1 MKDNEKENKT
11 NVKKVNTVKK
21 ETTKKSPV
29 KKSSGNA
36 KKTTSKTGEAKPKT
50 VKKETV
56 KKNSTPKKITKK
68 VEPEKENIVKEEKVT
83 ETVEEVKENIKE
95 VANETAGVVDS
106 IGKTIDDGLNK
117 LDEKISSMEKVNLTV
132 EVPKDKNVI
141 NNIIAL
147 FVTFIMFNVKW
158 IKYKIEFFGYESS
171 TSITV
176 LHTDMFDL
184 SFMFGLAKICAIFA
198 ILLFF
203 VNIVNTFIKL
213 EEHIPSLKKYN
224 LDKYLPLGYYGL
236 YLVSLFLTLMGVLF
250 TKYSYFTLGYII
262 TVIIYIVAMYVTFK
276 GDLKKNEKD
285 IK

>member
-11 NVKKVNTVKK
+11 NVKKTSTVKK
-21 ETTKKSPV
+21 ETTKKTV
-29 KKSSGNA
+29 AKKSSSNVKKNSA
-36 KKTTSKTGEAKPKT
+36 KTSETKPKS

-56 KKNSTPKKITKK
+56 KKNVTPKKTITK
-68 VEPEKENIVKEEKVT
+68 VEPKKENIEK
-83 ETVEEVKENIKE
+83 
-95 VANETAGVVDS
+95 VANETAGVVES

-117 LDEKISSMEKVNLTV
+117 LDEKINSMDKVNLNV
-132 EVPKDKNVI
+132 EVPKDKNII
-141 NNIIAL
+141 NNVIAL

-176 LHTDMFDL
+176 LHSDMFDL

-213 EEHIPSLKKYN
+213 DEHIPSLKKYN
-224 LDKYLPLGYYGL
+224 LDKYLPLSYYGL
-236 YLVSLFLTLMGVLF
+236 YLVSLFLTLIGVLF

-262 TVIIYIVAMYVTFK
+262 TVIIYIIAMYVTFK
-276 GDLKKNEKD
+276 EDLNKNEKN

>member
-11 NVKKVNTVKK
+11 NVKKTNTVKK
-21 ETTKKSPV
+21 ETTKKSSSNVKKNSV
-29 KKSSGNA
+29 KKSE
-36 KKTTSKTGEAKPKT
+36 TKPKT

-56 KKNSTPKKITKK
+56 KKSVTPKKPTKK
-68 VEPEKENIVKEEKVT
+68 VEPVEENTLKEEKTT
-83 ETVEEVKENIKE
+83 ETVKEVKENIEK
-95 VANETAGVVDS
+95 VANETAGVVES

-117 LDEKISSMEKVNLTV
+117 LDEKISSMDKVNLNV
-132 EVPKDKNVI
+132 EVPKDKNII
-141 NNIIAL
+141 NSVIAL

-171 TSITV
+171 TSITI

-184 SFMFGLAKICAIFA
+184 SFAFGLAKMCAIFA

-213 EEHIPSLKKYN
+213 DEHIPSLKKYN
-224 LDKYLPLGYYGL
+224 LDKYLPLSYYGL
-236 YLVSLFLTLMGVLF
+236 YLASLFLTLIGVLF

-276 GDLKKNEKD
+276 GDLKHHEEDVK
-285 IK
+285 

>member
-11 NVKKVNTVKK
+11 NVKKVNTTKK

-36 KKTTSKTGEAKPKT
+36 KKTTSKTGETKPKT
-50 VKKETV
+50 VKKEIV
-56 KKNSTPKKITKK
+56 KKNSTPKKTTKK
-68 VEPEKENIVKEEKVT
+68 VEPEKENVVKEEKAT
-83 ETVEEVKENIKE
+83 ETVKEVKENIEK

-117 LDEKISSMEKVNLTV
+117 LDEKISSIDKVNLTV

-141 NNIIAL
+141 NNVIAL

-213 EEHIPSLKKYN
+213 DEHIPSLKKYN
-224 LDKYLPLGYYGL
+224 LDKYLPLCYYGL
-236 YLVSLFLTLMGVLF
+236 YLASLFLTLIGVLF

-276 GDLKKNEKD
+276 GDLKNNEKD
-285 IK
+285 AK

>member
-11 NVKKVNTVKK
+11 NVKKTSTVKK
-21 ETTKKSPV
+21 ETTKKTV
-29 KKSSGNA
+29 A
-36 KKTTSKTGEAKPKT
+36 KKTSSNVKKNGVKTSETKPKS

-56 KKNSTPKKITKK
+56 KKNVTPKKTTTI
-68 VEPEKENIVKEEKVT
+68 VEPKKENTLKEENSAQP
-83 ETVEEVKENIKE
+83 VKENIEK
-95 VANETAGVVDS
+95 VANETAGVVGS

-117 LDEKISSMEKVNLTV
+117 LDEKINSMDKVNLNV
-132 EVPKDKNVI
+132 EVPKDKNII
-141 NNIIAL
+141 NNVIAL

-176 LHTDMFDL
+176 LHSDMFDL

-213 EEHIPSLKKYN
+213 DEHVPSLKKYN
-224 LDKYLPLGYYGL
+224 LDKYLPFSYYGL
-236 YLVSLFLTLMGVLF
+236 YLVSLFLTLIGVLF

-262 TVIIYIVAMYVTFK
+262 TVIIYIIAMYVTFK
-276 GDLKKNEKD
+276 EDLNKNEKN

>member
-236 YLVSLFLTLMGVLF
+236 YLVSLFFTLIGVLF

>member
-11 NVKKVNTVKK
+11 NVKKTSTVKK
-21 ETTKKSPV
+21 ETTKKTVAKKSGSNV
-29 KKSSGNA
+29 KKNSA
-36 KKTTSKTGEAKPKT
+36 KTSETKPKS

-56 KKNSTPKKITKK
+56 KKNVTPKKSTTK
-68 VEPEKENIVKEEKVT
+68 VEPKKENTLKEET
-83 ETVEEVKENIKE
+83 SAQPVKENIEKA
-95 VANETAGVVDS
+95 ANETAGVVDS

-117 LDEKISSMEKVNLTV
+117 LDEKISSMDKVNLTV
-132 EVPKDKNVI
+132 EVPKDKNII
-141 NNIIAL
+141 NNVIAL

-176 LHTDMFDL
+176 LHSDMFDL

-224 LDKYLPLGYYGL
+224 LDKYLPLSYYGL
-236 YLVSLFLTLMGVLF
+236 YLVSLFLTLIGVLF

-276 GDLKKNEKD
+276 GDLNKNEKD
-285 IK
+285 VK

>member
-11 NVKKVNTVKK
+11 NVKKTSTVKK
-21 ETTKKSPV
+21 ETTKKTV
-29 KKSSGNA
+29 AKKSSSNV
-36 KKTTSKTGEAKPKT
+36 KKNSVKASETKPKS

-56 KKNSTPKKITKK
+56 KKNVTPKKATTK
-68 VEPEKENIVKEEKVT
+68 VEPKKENTLKEETSAQPIKENI
-83 ETVEEVKENIKE
+83 EN
-95 VANETAGVVDS
+95 VANETTGVVES

-117 LDEKISSMEKVNLTV
+117 LDEKISSMDKVNLNV
-132 EVPKDKNVI
+132 EVPKDKNII
-141 NNIIAL
+141 NNVIAL

-176 LHTDMFDL
+176 LHSDMFDL

-213 EEHIPSLKKYN
+213 DEHIPSLKKYK
-224 LDKYLPLGYYGL
+224 LDKYLPLSYYGL
-236 YLVSLFLTLMGVLF
+236 YLVSLFLTLIGVLF

-262 TVIIYIVAMYVTFK
+262 TVIIYIIAMYVTFK
-276 GDLKKNEKD
+276 EDLNKNEKN

>member
-11 NVKKVNTVKK
+11 NVKKTSTVKK
-21 ETTKKSPV
+21 ETTKKTV
-29 KKSSGNA
+29 A
-36 KKTTSKTGEAKPKT
+36 KKTSSNVKKNGVKTSETKPKS

-56 KKNSTPKKITKK
+56 KKNVTPKKTTTK
-68 VEPEKENIVKEEKVT
+68 VEPKKENTLKEENSAQP
-83 ETVEEVKENIKE
+83 VKENIEK
-95 VANETAGVVDS
+95 VANETAGVVGS

-117 LDEKISSMEKVNLTV
+117 LDEKINSMDKVNLNV
-132 EVPKDKNVI
+132 EVPKDKNII
-141 NNIIAL
+141 NNVIAL

-176 LHTDMFDL
+176 LHSDMFDL

-213 EEHIPSLKKYN
+213 DEHIPSLKKYN
-224 LDKYLPLGYYGL
+224 LDKYLPLSYYGL
-236 YLVSLFLTLMGVLF
+236 YLVSLFLTLIGVLF

-262 TVIIYIVAMYVTFK
+262 TVIIYIIAMYVTFK
-276 GDLKKNEKD
+276 EDLNKNEKN

>member
-11 NVKKVNTVKK
+11 NVKKTSTVKK
-21 ETTKKSPV
+21 ETTKKSV
-29 KKSSGNA
+29 A
-36 KKTTSKTGEAKPKT
+36 KKTSSNVKKNSVKASETTPKS

-56 KKNSTPKKITKK
+56 KKNVTSKKNTTK
-68 VEPEKENIVKEEKVT
+68 VEPKKENTLKEET
-83 ETVEEVKENIKE
+83 SAQPVKENIEK
-95 VANETAGVVDS
+95 VANETTGVVES

-117 LDEKISSMEKVNLTV
+117 LDEKISSMDKVNLNV
-132 EVPKDKNVI
+132 EVPKDKNII
-141 NNIIAL
+141 NNVISL

-176 LHTDMFDL
+176 LHSDMFNL

-213 EEHIPSLKKYN
+213 DEHISSLKKYK
-224 LDKYLPLGYYGL
+224 LDKYLPLSYYGL
-236 YLVSLFLTLMGVLF
+236 YLVSLFLTLIGVLF

-262 TVIIYIVAMYVTFK
+262 TVIIYIIAMYVTFK
-276 GDLKKNEKD
+276 EDLNKNEKN

>member
-1 MKDNEKENKT
+1 MKNNEKENKT
-11 NVKKVNTVKK
+11 NVKKTSIVKK
-21 ETTKKSPV
+21 ETTKKTV
-29 KKSSGNA
+29 A
-36 KKTTSKTGEAKPKT
+36 KKTGSNVKKNSVKTSETKPKS

-56 KKNSTPKKITKK
+56 KKNVTPKKTTTK
-68 VEPEKENIVKEEKVT
+68 VEPKKENTLKEENSAQP
-83 ETVEEVKENIKE
+83 VKENIEK
-95 VANETAGVVDS
+95 VANETAGVVES

-117 LDEKISSMEKVNLTV
+117 LDEKINSMDKVNLNV
-132 EVPKDKNVI
+132 EVPKDKNII
-141 NNIIAL
+141 NNVIAL

-176 LHTDMFDL
+176 LHSDMFDL

-213 EEHIPSLKKYN
+213 DEHIPSLKKYN
-224 LDKYLPLGYYGL
+224 LDKYLPLSYYGL
-236 YLVSLFLTLMGVLF
+236 YLVSLFLTLIGVLF

-262 TVIIYIVAMYVTFK
+262 TVIIYIIAMYVTFK
-276 GDLKKNEKD
+276 EDLNKNEKN

>member
-11 NVKKVNTVKK
+11 NVKKTSTVKK
-21 ETTKKSPV
+21 ETTKKTV
-29 KKSSGNA
+29 AKKSSSNV
-36 KKTTSKTGEAKPKT
+36 KKNSVKASEAKPKS

-56 KKNSTPKKITKK
+56 KKNVTPKKATTK
-68 VEPEKENIVKEEKVT
+68 VEPKKENTLKEETSAQTIKENIEKVT
-83 ETVEEVKENIKE
+83 
-95 VANETAGVVDS
+95 NETAGVVES

-117 LDEKISSMEKVNLTV
+117 LDEKISSMDKVNLNV
-132 EVPKDKNVI
+132 EVPKDKNII
-141 NNIIAL
+141 NNVIAL

-176 LHTDMFDL
+176 LHSDMFDL

-213 EEHIPSLKKYN
+213 DEHIPSLKKYK
-224 LDKYLPLGYYGL
+224 LDKYLPLSYYGL
-236 YLVSLFLTLMGVLF
+236 YLVSLFLTLIGVLF

-262 TVIIYIVAMYVTFK
+262 TVIIYIIAMYVTFK
-276 GDLKKNEKD
+276 EDLNKNEKN

>member
-11 NVKKVNTVKK
+11 NVKKTSNVKK
-21 ETTKKSPV
+21 ETTKKSV
-29 KKSSGNA
+29 A
-36 KKTTSKTGEAKPKT
+36 KKTSSNVKKNSVKASETKPKS

-56 KKNSTPKKITKK
+56 KKTVTPKKTITK
-68 VEPEKENIVKEEKVT
+68 VEPKKENTLKEENSAQP
-83 ETVEEVKENIKE
+83 VKENIEK
-95 VANETAGVVDS
+95 VTNETAGVVGS

-117 LDEKISSMEKVNLTV
+117 LDEKISSMDKVNLNV
-132 EVPKDKNVI
+132 EVPKDKNII
-141 NNIIAL
+141 NNVIAL

-176 LHTDMFDL
+176 LHSDMFDL

-213 EEHIPSLKKYN
+213 DEHIPSLKKYN
-224 LDKYLPLGYYGL
+224 LDKYLPLSYYGL
-236 YLVSLFLTLMGVLF
+236 YLVSLFLTLIGVLF

-262 TVIIYIVAMYVTFK
+262 TVIIYIIAMYVTFK
-276 GDLKKNEKD
+276 EDLNKNEKN

>member
-11 NVKKVNTVKK
+11 NVKKTNTVKK
-21 ETTKKSPV
+21 ETTKKSSSNVKKNSV
-29 KKSSGNA
+29 KKSE
-36 KKTTSKTGEAKPKT
+36 TKPKT

-56 KKNSTPKKITKK
+56 KKSVTPKKTTKK
-68 VEPEKENIVKEEKVT
+68 VEPVEENTLKEEKTT
-83 ETVEEVKENIKE
+83 ETVKEVKENIEK
-95 VANETAGVVDS
+95 VANETAGVVES

-117 LDEKISSMEKVNLTV
+117 LDEKISSMDKVNLNV
-132 EVPKDKNVI
+132 EVPKDKNII
-141 NNIIAL
+141 NSVIAL

-171 TSITV
+171 TSITI

-184 SFMFGLAKICAIFA
+184 SFAFGLAKMCAIFA

-213 EEHIPSLKKYN
+213 DEHIPSLKKYN
-224 LDKYLPLGYYGL
+224 LDKYLPLSYYGL
-236 YLVSLFLTLMGVLF
+236 YLASLFLTLIGVLF

-276 GDLKKNEKD
+276 GDLKHHEEDVK
-285 IK
+285 

>member
-141 NNIIAL
+141 NNVIAL

>member
-1 MKDNEKENKT
+1 M
-11 NVKKVNTVKK
+11 
-21 ETTKKSPV
+21 
-29 KKSSGNA
+29 
-36 KKTTSKTGEAKPKT
+36 
-50 VKKETV
+50 
-56 KKNSTPKKITKK
+56 
-68 VEPEKENIVKEEKVT
+68 
-83 ETVEEVKENIKE
+83 
-95 VANETAGVVDS
+95 DS

-117 LDEKISSMEKVNLTV
+117 LDEKISSIDKVNLTV
-132 EVPKDKNVI
+132 EVPKDKNII
-141 NNIIAL
+141 NNVIAL

-213 EEHIPSLKKYN
+213 DEHIPGLKKYN

-236 YLVSLFLTLMGVLF
+236 YLASLFLTLIGVLF

-276 GDLKKNEKD
+276 GDLNKNEKD
-285 IK
+285 VK

>member
-1 MKDNEKENKT
+1 MKDNEKETKT
-11 NVKKVNTVKK
+11 NVKKTSIVKK
-21 ETTKKSPV
+21 ETTKKTVAKKNSSNV
-29 KKSSGNA
+29 KKNSV
-36 KKTTSKTGEAKPKT
+36 KTSETKPKS

-56 KKNSTPKKITKK
+56 KKNVTPKKTTTK
-68 VEPEKENIVKEEKVT
+68 VEPKKENTLKEENSAQP
-83 ETVEEVKENIKE
+83 VKENIEK
-95 VANETAGVVDS
+95 VANETAGVVGS

-117 LDEKISSMEKVNLTV
+117 LDEKINSMDKVNLNV
-132 EVPKDKNVI
+132 EVPKDKNII
-141 NNIIAL
+141 NNVIAL

-176 LHTDMFDL
+176 LHSDMFDL

-213 EEHIPSLKKYN
+213 DEHIPSLKKYN
-224 LDKYLPLGYYGL
+224 LDKYLPLSYYGL
-236 YLVSLFLTLMGVLF
+236 YLVSLFLTLIGVLF

-262 TVIIYIVAMYVTFK
+262 TVIIYIIAMYVTFK
-276 GDLKKNEKD
+276 EDLNKNEKN